1 MLEKLS
7 GPSKTGLEKLFG
19 VSKAGSSIRIEL
31 LAGLATFLTMA
42 YITVVNPSILGAL
55 DADGISLT
63 GMDFDA
69 VFTATIIAAVVGTLI
84 MGLWA
89 NWPVALAPGMG
100 LNAYF
105 TYTVIFT
112 DGYSYQ
118 QALTAVFVAG
128 VVFIILSVSPARKYI
143 INSIP
148 KSMKLGIGAGIGLF
162 LAIIGLQNAGII
174 VDNPATLVG
183 LGDVASLP
191 VLLAGLGFIIMAVLS
206 YRKIPGAIV
215 IGILV
220 IAIIAWIIGETE
232 LQGVAGSVNNPSHA
246 FQLDFSVIATAGF
259 IGVAFAFLFVDF
271 LDTAGTLTSIANL
284 TGRVGEDGEVE
295 DIDRTLLAD
304 SSATVVGALAG
315 TSNTTSYIESGAGIK
330 EGGRTGLTAVTVAV
344 LFAACLFFAPLAQSV
359 PAFATAPALIF
370 IATYFLRNIKDI
382 DWDDISEY
390 VPAALAAIIMP
401 LTFSIAY
408 GIAIGFVSY
417 VLIKA
422 LSGKGRSLNYASIGL
437 AVVSALFFVVSVNS

>member
-1 MLEKLS
+1 MLEKLFRL
-7 GPSKTGLEKLFG
+7 KQ
-19 VSKAGSSIRIEL
+19 AGTSVRTEL

-42 YITVVNPSILGAL
+42 YITIVNPLTLSTEG
-55 DADGISLT
+55 T
-63 GMDFDA
+63 GMAFGP

-105 TYTVIFT
+105 TYTVILG
-112 DGYSYQ
+112 DGFSYQ
-118 QALTAVFVAG
+118 QALAAVLVSG
-128 VVFIILSVSPARKYI
+128 IVFLVLSVTPARRYI

-148 KSMKLGIGAGIGLF
+148 KSMKLGVGAGIGLF
-162 LAIIGLQNAGII
+162 LAIIGFQNAGII

-183 LGDVASLP
+183 LGDIASSP

-206 YRKIPGAIV
+206 NRNIPGSII
-215 IGILV
+215 IGILAV
-220 IAIIAWIIGETE
+220 SVIAWISGAGGAS
-232 LQGVAGSVNNPSHA
+232 LSGVVDSVPNPEHA
-246 FQLDFSVIATAGF
+246 FALDFSMESITLGTF

-271 LDTAGTLTSIANL
+271 LDTAGTLTSVANL
-284 TGRVGEDGEVE
+284 TGRIKDDGEVE
-295 DIDRTLLAD
+295 DIDRALLAD

-315 TSNTTSYIESGAGIK
+315 TSSTTSYIESGAGIK

-370 IATYFLRNIKDI
+370 IATYFVRNIKDI

-390 VPAALAAIIMP
+390 APAILAAIVMP
-401 LTFSIAY
+401 LTYSIAY
-408 GIAIGFVSY
+408 GIAIGFIAY
-417 VLIKA
+417 VIIKA
-422 LSGKGRSLNYASIGL
+422 ASGKLDALNIASVGI
-437 AVVSALFFVVSVNS
+437 AIASVVFFYLSTI

>member
-1 MLEKLS
+1 MLEKLF
-7 GPSKTGLEKLFG
+7 GPSKAGLEKLFG

-42 YITVVNPSILGAL
+42 YITVVNPSILSTEG
-55 DADGISLT
+55 T
-63 GMDFDA
+63 GMEFGA

-105 TYTVIFT
+105 TYTVIFA

-206 YRKIPGAIV
+206 YRKIPGSIV

-220 IAIIAWIIGETE
+220 ISIIAWIIGETE

-359 PAFATAPALIF
+359 PGFATAPALIF

>member
-1 MLEKLS
+1 MLEKLF

-42 YITVVNPSILGAL
+42 YITVVNPSILSTEG
-55 DADGISLT
+55 T
-63 GMDFDA
+63 GMEFGA

-105 TYTVIFT
+105 TYTVIFA

-206 YRKIPGAIV
+206 NRKIPGAIV

-382 DWDDISEY
+382 DWNDISEY

-401 LTFSIAY
+401 LTYSIAY

>member
-1 MLEKLS
+1 MLEKLF
-7 GPSKTGLEKLFG
+7 GPSKAGLEKLFG

-42 YITVVNPSILGAL
+42 YITVVNPSILSTEG
-55 DADGISLT
+55 T
-63 GMDFDA
+63 GMEFGA

-105 TYTVIFT
+105 TYTVIFA

-206 YRKIPGAIV
+206 YRKIPGSIV

-220 IAIIAWIIGETE
+220 ISIIAWIIGETE

-284 TGRVGEDGEVE
+284 TGRVREDGEVE
-295 DIDRTLLAD
+295 DIDRALLAD

-359 PAFATAPALIF
+359 PGFATAPALIF

-437 AVVSALFFVVSVNS
+437 AVVSALFFVVKVNS

>member
-1 MLEKLS
+1 MLEKLF
-7 GPSKTGLEKLFG
+7 GPSKAGLEKLFG

-42 YITVVNPSILGAL
+42 YITVVNPSILSTEG
-55 DADGISLT
+55 T
-63 GMDFDA
+63 GMEFGA

-105 TYTVIFT
+105 TYTVILG
-112 DGYSYQ
+112 DGYTYQ

-206 YRKIPGAIV
+206 YRKIPGSII

-220 IAIIAWIIGETE
+220 ISIIAWIIGETE

>member
-1 MLEKLS
+1 MLEKLF
-7 GPSKTGLEKLFG
+7 GPSKAGLEKLFG

-42 YITVVNPSILGAL
+42 YITVVNPSILSTEG
-55 DADGISLT
+55 T
-63 GMDFDA
+63 GMEFGA

-105 TYTVIFT
+105 TYTVIFA

-382 DWDDISEY
+382 DWDDVSEY

>member
-1 MLEKLS
+1 MLEKLTA
-7 GPSKTGLEKLFG
+7 PPKAGLEKLFG

-42 YITVVNPSILGAL
+42 YITIVNPLTLSTEG
-55 DADGISLT
+55 T
-63 GMDFDA
+63 GMIFGS

-105 TYTVIFT
+105 TYTVILG

-118 QALTAVFVAG
+118 QALTAVLVAG

-148 KSMKLGIGAGIGLF
+148 RSMKLGIGAGIGLF

-206 YRKIPGAIV
+206 NRKIPGAIV

-220 IAIIAWIIGETE
+220 IAIIAWIIGEAE
-232 LQGVAGSVNNPSHA
+232 LQGVAGSVPDPTHA
-246 FQLDFSVIATAGF
+246 FQLDFSVVATAGF

-344 LFAACLFFAPLAQSV
+344 LFAACLFLAPLAQSV

-401 LTFSIAY
+401 LTYSIAY

>member
-1 MLEKLS
+1 MLEKLTA
-7 GPSKTGLEKLFG
+7 PPKAGLEKLFG

-42 YITVVNPSILGAL
+42 YITIVNPLTLST
-55 DADGISLT
+55 DGT
-63 GMDFDA
+63 GMQFGA

-105 TYTVIFT
+105 TYTVILG

-206 YRKIPGAIV
+206 YRKIPGSIV

-220 IAIIAWIIGETE
+220 ISIIAWIIGEAE

-344 LFAACLFFAPLAQSV
+344 LFAACLFLAPLAQSV
-359 PAFATAPALIF
+359 PGFATAPALIF

-401 LTFSIAY
+401 LTYSIAY

>member
-1 MLEKLS
+1 MLEKLF
-7 GPSKTGLEKLFG
+7 GPSKSGLEKLFG
-19 VSKAGSSIRIEL
+19 VSKAGSSIRTEL

-42 YITVVNPSILGAL
+42 YITVVNPSILSTEG
-55 DADGISLT
+55 T
-63 GMDFDA
+63 GMEFGA

-105 TYTVIFT
+105 TYTVIFA

-206 YRKIPGAIV
+206 YRKIPGAVV

-437 AVVSALFFVVSVNS
+437 AVVSALFFVVKVNS

>member
-1 MLEKLS
+1 MLEKLF
-7 GPSKTGLEKLFG
+7 GPSKAGLEKLFG

-42 YITVVNPSILGAL
+42 YITVVNPSILSTEG
-55 DADGISLT
+55 T
-63 GMDFDA
+63 GMEFGA

-105 TYTVIFT
+105 TYTVIFA

-359 PAFATAPALIF
+359 PGFATAPALIF

>member
-1 MLEKLS
+1 M
-7 GPSKTGLEKLFG
+7 LEKLFG
-19 VSKAGSSIRIEL
+19 VSKAGSSIRTEL

-42 YITVVNPSILGAL
+42 YITIVNPLTLATEG
-55 DADGISLT
+55 T
-63 GMDFDA
+63 GMEFGA

-105 TYTVIFT
+105 TYTVILN

-183 LGDVASLP
+183 LGDVASWP

-206 YRKIPGAIV
+206 HRKIPGAIV

-220 IAIIAWIIGETE
+220 IAIIAWIIGEAE
-232 LQGVAGSVNNPSHA
+232 LQGVAGSVPSPTHA

-271 LDTAGTLTSIANL
+271 LDTAGTITSIANL
-284 TGRVGEDGEVE
+284 TGRVREDGEVE

-304 SSATVVGALAG
+304 SSATVIGALAG

-330 EGGRTGLTAVTVAV
+330 EGGKTGLTAVTVAV

-401 LTFSIAY
+401 LTYSIAY

-437 AVVSALFFVVSVNS
+437 AVVSVLFFVVSVNS

>member
-1 MLEKLS
+1 M
-7 GPSKTGLEKLFG
+7 LEKLFG
-19 VSKAGSSIRIEL
+19 IGRAGSSIRTEL

-42 YITVVNPSILGAL
+42 YITIVNPLTLST
-55 DADGISLT
+55 DGT
-63 GMDFDA
+63 GMEFGA

-105 TYTVIFT
+105 TYTVILG

-206 YRKIPGAIV
+206 NRKIPGAIV
-215 IGILV
+215 IGL
-220 IAIIAWIIGETE
+220 
-232 LQGVAGSVNNPSHA
+232 S
-246 FQLDFSVIATAGF
+246 
-259 IGVAFAFLFVDF
+259 
-271 LDTAGTLTSIANL
+271 
-284 TGRVGEDGEVE
+284 
-295 DIDRTLLAD
+295 
-304 SSATVVGALAG
+304 
-315 TSNTTSYIESGAGIK
+315 
-330 EGGRTGLTAVTVAV
+330 
-344 LFAACLFFAPLAQSV
+344 
-359 PAFATAPALIF
+359 LIH
-370 IATYFLRNIKDI
+370 I
-382 DWDDISEY
+382 
-390 VPAALAAIIMP
+390 
-401 LTFSIAY
+401 
-408 GIAIGFVSY
+408 
-417 VLIKA
+417 
-422 LSGKGRSLNYASIGL
+422 
-437 AVVSALFFVVSVNS
+437 

>member
-1 MLEKLS
+1 MLEKLF

-42 YITVVNPSILGAL
+42 YITVVNPSILSTEG
-55 DADGISLT
+55 T
-63 GMDFDA
+63 GMEFGA

-105 TYTVIFT
+105 TYTVIFA

-344 LFAACLFFAPLAQSV
+344 LFAACLFLAPLAQSV

-401 LTFSIAY
+401 LTYSIAY

-437 AVVSALFFVVSVNS
+437 AVVSALFFVVKVNS

>member
-1 MLEKLS
+1 MLEKLF
-7 GPSKTGLEKLFG
+7 GPSQAGLEKLFG

-42 YITVVNPSILGAL
+42 YITIVNPLTLATEG
-55 DADGISLT
+55 T
-63 GMDFDA
+63 GMEFGA

-105 TYTVIFT
+105 TYTVILN

-183 LGDVASLP
+183 LGDVASWP

-206 YRKIPGAIV
+206 NRKIPGAIV

-220 IAIIAWIIGETE
+220 IAIIAWIIGEAE
-232 LQGVAGSVNNPSHA
+232 LQGVAGSVPSPSHA

-284 TGRVGEDGEVE
+284 TGRVREDGEVE

-304 SSATVVGALAG
+304 STATVVGALAG

-344 LFAACLFFAPLAQSV
+344 LFGACLFFAPLAQSV

-382 DWDDISEY
+382 DWNDISEY
-390 VPAALAAIIMP
+390 APAALAAIMMP
-401 LTFSIAY
+401 LTYSIAN
-408 GIAIGFVSY
+408 GIAIGFISY

-437 AVVSALFFVVSVNS
+437 AVVSVLYFVVEEIR

>member
-1 MLEKLS
+1 MLEKLFR
-7 GPSKTGLEKLFG
+7 PSQAGLEKLFG

-42 YITVVNPSILGAL
+42 YITIVNPLTLATEG
-55 DADGISLT
+55 T
-63 GMDFDA
+63 GMEFGA

-105 TYTVIFT
+105 TYTVILN

-183 LGDVASLP
+183 LGDVASWP

-206 YRKIPGAIV
+206 NRKIPGAIV

-220 IAIIAWIIGETE
+220 IAIIAWIIGEAE
-232 LQGVAGSVNNPSHA
+232 LQGVAGSVPSPSHA

-271 LDTAGTLTSIANL
+271 LDTTGTLTSIANL
-284 TGRVGEDGEVE
+284 TGRVREDGEVE

-304 SSATVVGALAG
+304 STATVVGALAG

-344 LFAACLFFAPLAQSV
+344 LFGACLFFAPLAQSV

-382 DWDDISEY
+382 DWNDISEY
-390 VPAALAAIIMP
+390 APAALAAIMMP
-401 LTFSIAY
+401 LTYSIAN
-408 GIAIGFVSY
+408 GIAIGFISY

-422 LSGKGRSLNYASIGL
+422 LSGKGRSLNYASIGM
-437 AVVSALFFVVSVNS
+437 AVVSVLYFVVEEIR

>member
-1 MLEKLS
+1 MLEKLF
-7 GPSKTGLEKLFG
+7 GPSKSGLEKLFG
-19 VSKAGSSIRIEL
+19 VSKAGSSIRTEL

-42 YITVVNPSILGAL
+42 YITVVNPSILSTEG
-55 DADGISLT
+55 T
-63 GMDFDA
+63 GMEFGA

-105 TYTVIFT
+105 TYTVIFA

-437 AVVSALFFVVSVNS
+437 AVVSVLFFVVKEISENS

>member
-1 MLEKLS
+1 ME
-7 GPSKTGLEKLFG
+7 FG
-19 VSKAGSSIRIEL
+19 
-31 LAGLATFLTMA
+31 
-42 YITVVNPSILGAL
+42 
-55 DADGISLT
+55 
-63 GMDFDA
+63 A

-105 TYTVIFT
+105 TYTVIFA

-246 FQLDFSVIATAGF
+246 FQLDFSLSVIATAGF

-344 LFAACLFFAPLAQSV
+344 LFAACLFLAPLAQSV

-382 DWDDISEY
+382 DWNDISEY

-401 LTFSIAY
+401 LTYSIAY